1 MLKANDVF
9 KDYKIFKILFVA
21 FCILNCF
28 MIYAVRI
35 CRPNELVINSDYN
48 NYIELHNNDTTNV
61 QFKSN
66 SKNINGFILSLDKNS
81 LFNDIFLRI
90 DLKDENNTV
99 LETKTIPI
107 SNLDLENNRLN
118 IEFDQKKSNCLNKT
132 FKLEITMQASNNDDV
147 IKLFSNEN
155 GLVYSLITSDLTSF
169 QRLFILVGIVITV
182 TLFGSYII
190 MIYFKF
196 SIIKFF
202 CIFAILFGTLIS
214 LLIPVGNVPDE
225 QLHLYTA
232 YHYSNILLGYEDD
245 PSGIY
250 MRECDNYSL
259 ARNGVGYSELQSYYK
274 SFIEKPNNTEV
285 IKSENESLNVGFY
298 GFTYIPQAIGLTL
311 GRMFNLG
318 SNLTFFLGRIM
329 NFIFYLLI
337 SILALKIIPKYKLQL
352 FFVQL
357 MPMTLQQVFSLSYDA
372 ITLSLSFLIFSF
384 IVKIINEIKLT
395 RKENILL
402 FICTVLLFLC
412 KQFAYCFIAISP
424 YLLLLFKNEKIIDSL
439 KKRNSKTFTIILV
452 CCVGIYIVLCVLMND
467 LIKINTPLYFIF
479 HPLALLKKIDSS
491 LITWD
496 IYYFRTL
503 FTGGLGTD
511 EIQTPDLL
519 NILFFALLCFI
530 MFSGRR
536 ENKRTLIDRMILLLC
551 CAGTIYGLIYIFQ
564 TQTPLEWGYIWGIQG
579 RYFIPILLPFIFAIS
594 DRQDLS
600 KNDFNKYAFL
610 TLFINFVII
619 LNLFYTRTIM

>member
-190 MIYFKF
+190 MIYFK
-196 SIIKFF
+196 
-202 CIFAILFGTLIS
+202 
-214 LLIPVGNVPDE
+214 
-225 QLHLYTA
+225 
-232 YHYSNILLGYEDD
+232 
-245 PSGIY
+245 
-250 MRECDNYSL
+250 
-259 ARNGVGYSELQSYYK
+259 
-274 SFIEKPNNTEV
+274 
-285 IKSENESLNVGFY
+285 
-298 GFTYIPQAIGLTL
+298 
-311 GRMFNLG
+311 
-318 SNLTFFLGRIM
+318 
-329 NFIFYLLI
+329 
-337 SILALKIIPKYKLQL
+337 
-352 FFVQL
+352 
-357 MPMTLQQVFSLSYDA
+357 
-372 ITLSLSFLIFSF
+372 
-384 IVKIINEIKLT
+384 
-395 RKENILL
+395 
-402 FICTVLLFLC
+402 
-412 KQFAYCFIAISP
+412 
-424 YLLLLFKNEKIIDSL
+424 
-439 KKRNSKTFTIILV
+439 
-452 CCVGIYIVLCVLMND
+452 
-467 LIKINTPLYFIF
+467 
-479 HPLALLKKIDSS
+479 
-491 LITWD
+491 
-496 IYYFRTL
+496 
-503 FTGGLGTD
+503 
-511 EIQTPDLL
+511 
-519 NILFFALLCFI
+519 
-530 MFSGRR
+530 
-536 ENKRTLIDRMILLLC
+536 
-551 CAGTIYGLIYIFQ
+551 
-564 TQTPLEWGYIWGIQG
+564 
-579 RYFIPILLPFIFAIS
+579 
-594 DRQDLS
+594 
-600 KNDFNKYAFL
+600 
-610 TLFINFVII
+610 
-619 LNLFYTRTIM
+619 